1 MKKQTIF
8 ITILFLIISLTT
20 SAQRNI
26 GMPNLQKYDK
36 QRFHFGFM
44 IGFNQFDF
52 TMRSKANLA
61 EYDSLLK
68 INTKPPSPL
77 TGFNLGIVTSLR
89 LGEYFDLRFIP
100 GLAFGDRIIIYTV
113 KYYNGEPFDTYKNI
127 ESVYLDFPLM
137 VKFKS
142 SRMHNVR
149 AYVIGGVQ
157 YSRDLISNARKQASN
172 PRETYVKI
180 YPDDFQAQA
189 GVGFDFYLTYFKF
202 SAEFKMSFGL
212 NNILKMEE
220 NMFATSV
227 TSLKSR
233 IIQISFLFE

>member
-8 ITILFLIISLTT
+8 IAILLLYLSL
-20 SAQRNI
+20 SSIAQKRH

-36 QRFHFGFM
+36 QRFHFGFAL
-44 IGFNQFDF
+44 GFNQFDF

-61 EYDSLLK
+61 EYDSLMK
-68 INTKPPSPL
+68 IFTSPL
-77 TGFNLGIVTSLR
+77 SGFNLGIVTNLR

-100 GLAFGDRIIIYTV
+100 GLSFGDRVLNYSI
-113 KYYNGEPFDTYKNI
+113 KYYDGTEFTTYKNI

-149 AYVIGGVQ
+149 AYVIGGMQ
-157 YSRDLISNARKQASN
+157 YSRDLISNARKQATN
-172 PRETYVKI
+172 PREVYLKI

-202 SAEFKMSFGL
+202 STELKMSFGL
-212 NNILKMEE
+212 NNILKWES
-220 NMFATSV
+220 NMYATSV

>member
-8 ITILFLIISLTT
+8 IAILLLCLSL
-20 SAQRNI
+20 SSIAQRRY

-36 QRFHFGFM
+36 QRFHFGFAL
-44 IGFNQFDF
+44 GFNQFDF

-61 EYDSLLK
+61 EYDSLMK
-68 INTKPPSPL
+68 IFTSPL
-77 TGFNLGIVTSLR
+77 SGFNLGIVTNLR

-100 GLAFGDRIIIYTV
+100 GLSFGDRVLNYSI
-113 KYYNGEPFDTYKNI
+113 KYYDGTEFTTYKNI

-149 AYVIGGVQ
+149 AYVIGGMQ
-157 YSRDLISNARKQASN
+157 YSRDLISNARKQATN
-172 PRETYVKI
+172 PREVYLKI

-202 SAEFKMSFGL
+202 STELKMSFGL
-212 NNILKMEE
+212 NNILKWES
-220 NMFATSV
+220 NMYATSV

>member
-1 MKKQTIF
+1 M
-8 ITILFLIISLTT
+8 LT
-20 SAQRNI
+20 SFAQRNL

-52 TMRSKANLA
+52 TMRTKANLA
-61 EYDSLLK
+61 EYDSLMK
-68 INTKPPSPL
+68 VYTSPL
-77 TGFNLGIVTSLR
+77 SGFNLGIVTNMR

-100 GLAFGDRIIIYTV
+100 GLAFGDRQVRYSLQ
-113 KYYNGEPFDTYKNI
+113 YYDGNEYVTIKNI

-149 AYVIGGVQ
+149 AYVVGGVQ

-180 YPDDFQAQA
+180 YPDDFQAQV

-202 SAEFKMSFGL
+202 STEFKMSFGL
-212 NNILKMEE
+212 NNILKMEP

>member
-8 ITILFLIISLTT
+8 IAILLLCLSL
-20 SAQRNI
+20 SSIAQKRH

-36 QRFHFGFM
+36 QRFHFGFAL
-44 IGFNQFDF
+44 GFNQFDF

-61 EYDSLLK
+61 EYDSLMK
-68 INTKPPSPL
+68 IFTSPL
-77 TGFNLGIVTSLR
+77 SGFNLGIVTNLR

-100 GLAFGDRIIIYTV
+100 GLSFGDRVLNYSI
-113 KYYNGEPFDTYKNI
+113 KYYDGTEFTTYKNI

-149 AYVIGGVQ
+149 AYVIGGMQ
-157 YSRDLISNARKQASN
+157 YSRDLISNARKQATN
-172 PRETYVKI
+172 PREVYLKI

-202 SAEFKMSFGL
+202 STELKMSFGL
-212 NNILKMEE
+212 NNILKWES
-220 NMFATSV
+220 NMYATSV

>member
-8 ITILFLIISLTT
+8 FTILLLCLSL
-20 SAQRNI
+20 SSIAQRRY

-36 QRFHFGFM
+36 QRFHFGFAL
-44 IGFNQFDF
+44 GFNQFDF
-52 TMRSKANLA
+52 TIRSKANLA
-61 EYDSLLK
+61 EYDSLMK
-68 INTKPPSPL
+68 IYTSPL
-77 TGFNLGIVTSLR
+77 SGFNLGIVTNLR

-100 GLAFGDRIIIYTV
+100 GLAFGDRVINYSIQNYDGQEFT
-113 KYYNGEPFDTYKNI
+113 TYKNI

-149 AYVIGGVQ
+149 AYVIGGMQ
-157 YSRDLISNARKQASN
+157 YSRDLISNARKQATN
-172 PRETYVKI
+172 PREVYLKI

-202 SAEFKMSFGL
+202 STELKMSFGL
-212 NNILKMEE
+212 NNILKWES
-220 NMFATSV
+220 NMYATSV
-227 TSLKSR
+227 TSMKTKV
-233 IIQISFLFE
+233 IQISFLFE

>member
-8 ITILFLIISLTT
+8 IAILLLCLSL
-20 SAQRNI
+20 SSIAQKRH

-36 QRFHFGFM
+36 QRFHFGFAL
-44 IGFNQFDF
+44 GFNQFDF

-61 EYDSLLK
+61 EYDSLMK
-68 INTKPPSPL
+68 IFTSPL
-77 TGFNLGIVTSLR
+77 SGFNLGIVTNLR

-100 GLAFGDRIIIYTV
+100 GLSFGDRVLNYSI
-113 KYYNGEPFDTYKNI
+113 KYYDGTEFTTYKNI

-149 AYVIGGVQ
+149 AYVIGGMQ
-157 YSRDLISNARKQASN
+157 YSRDLISNARKQATN
-172 PRETYVKI
+172 PREVYLKI

-202 SAEFKMSFGL
+202 STELKMSFGL
-212 NNILKMEE
+212 NNILKWES
-220 NMFATSV
+220 NMYATSV
-227 TSLKSR
+227 TSLESR

>member
-8 ITILFLIISLTT
+8 FTILLVCLSL
-20 SAQRNI
+20 SSIAQRRY

-36 QRFHFGFM
+36 QRFHFGFAL
-44 IGFNQFDF
+44 GFNQFDF
-52 TMRSKANLA
+52 TIRSKANLA
-61 EYDSLLK
+61 EYDSLMK
-68 INTKPPSPL
+68 IYTSPL
-77 TGFNLGIVTSLR
+77 SGFNLGIVTNLR

-100 GLAFGDRIIIYTV
+100 GLAFGDRVINYSIQNYDGQEFT
-113 KYYNGEPFDTYKNI
+113 TYKNI

-149 AYVIGGVQ
+149 AYVIGGMQ
-157 YSRDLISNARKQASN
+157 YSRDLISNARKQATN
-172 PRETYVKI
+172 PREVYLKI

-202 SAEFKMSFGL
+202 STELKMSFGL
-212 NNILKMEE
+212 NNILKWES
-220 NMFATSV
+220 NMYATSV
-227 TSLKSR
+227 TSMKTKV
-233 IIQISFLFE
+233 IQISFLFE

>member
-8 ITILFLIISLTT
+8 IAILLLCLSL
-20 SAQRNI
+20 SSMAQKRH

-36 QRFHFGFM
+36 QRFHFGFAL
-44 IGFNQFDF
+44 GFNQFDF

-61 EYDSLLK
+61 EYDSLMK
-68 INTKPPSPL
+68 IFTSPL
-77 TGFNLGIVTSLR
+77 SGFNLGIVTNLR

-100 GLAFGDRIIIYTV
+100 GLSFGDRVLNYSI
-113 KYYNGEPFDTYKNI
+113 KYYDGTEFTTYKNI

-149 AYVIGGVQ
+149 AYVIGGMQ
-157 YSRDLISNARKQASN
+157 YSRDLISNARKQATN
-172 PRETYVKI
+172 PREVYLKI

-202 SAEFKMSFGL
+202 STELKMSFGL
-212 NNILKMEE
+212 NNILKWES
-220 NMFATSV
+220 NMYATSV

>member
-1 MKKQTIF
+1 MKKQTI
-8 ITILFLIISLTT
+8 ILTVLLVCFSL
-20 SAQRNI
+20 SSIAQKSY
-26 GMPNLQKYDK
+26 GLPNLQKYDK

-52 TMRSKANLA
+52 TMRSKANLS
-61 EYDSLLK
+61 EYDSLMK
-68 INTKPPSPL
+68 IYSSPL
-77 TGFNLGIVTSLR
+77 SGFNLGIVTNLR

-100 GLAFGDRIIIYTV
+100 GLAFGDRVVNYSLHYVDGTDFV
-113 KYYNGEPFDTYKNI
+113 SYKNI

-157 YSRDLISNARKQASN
+157 YSRDLISNARKEQKFN
-172 PRETYVKI
+172 NKEDYLKI
-180 YPDDFQAQA
+180 YPNDFQAQA

-202 SAEFKMSFGL
+202 STEFKMSFGL
-212 NNILKMEE
+212 NNILKMEP
-220 NMFATSV
+220 NMYATSV